1 MRPDVALS
9 TYTTGMEND
18 DDDDDDYYIQILN
31 LWGASQFA
39 IYV

>member
-1 MRPDVALS
+1 MRPDVALT
-9 TYTTGMEND
+9 TYTTGMEN

-31 LWGASQFA
+31 LWGARQFA

>member
-1 MRPDVALS
+1 MRPDVALT
-9 TYTTGMEND
+9 TYTTGMEN

>member
-18 DDDDDDYYIQILN
+18 DDDDDYYIQILN
-31 LWGASQFA
+31 LWGARQFA

>member
-9 TYTTGMEND
+9 TYTTGMEN